1 MSRIKRQFVR
11 TLKNI
16 VPEVKAEE
24 NKTPEY
30 EEMIE
35 PKKMT
40 IADGVD
46 LVFSVSKA
54 KDGEPHLDIRTYI
67 KNDRYTGPT
76 KKGINFDLENMD
88 EFLEILNSLN
98 EELQKRGI

>member
-1 MSRIKRQFVR
+1 MARIKKQLVR

-24 NKTPEY
+24 KKTPEY
-30 EEMIE
+30 EEIIE

-76 KKGINFDLENMD
+76 KKGINFDLENME
-88 EFLEILNSLN
+88 EFLEILNNLN
-98 EELQKRGI
+98 LELLEKGI